1 MLRSLGPVMIAL
13 GGYGLPEG
21 WGEGQRAHFDMTF
34 NHTASIRV
42 VCEDLPEPENRVN
55 LDPVLEDS
63 SGLPAPQIHY
73 RVSSN
78 PKNAQAGQGTV

>member
-1 MLRSLGPVMIAL
+1 MISMRSCLSAL
-13 GGYGLPEG
+13 SVCLNLLVASGL
-21 WGEGQRAHFDMTF
+21 TF